1 MLTPAIPNTASS
13 RTEMDSQLDH
23 SLQNGTEIHPGET
36 NAIGQEKLESS
47 KNLDIDQPADLLEI
61 LGGNLNFG
69 EKVEIL

>member
-1 MLTPAIPNTASS
+1 MLTPAIPNKASL
-13 RTEMDSQLDH
+13 RTEMDSQLDR
-23 SLQNGTEIHPGET
+23 SLQNRAEIHPGET

-69 EKVEIL
+69 KKVEIL